1 MAERTLPQR
10 LERAGP
16 LAWLL
21 AAFAGWAILAW
32 VAALAGMGGHI
43 APAQA
48 DPPGALPVSKPAVP
62 DRIGPLSQYGEAAAR
77 PLFTTDRRP
86 RAFLATSPEG
96 SDGAAPAQ
104 SLDFVLT
111 GVLISPQV
119 QLAILQPTGGGESQ
133 RVQVGK
139 SPEGVAG
146 WRLVEVQPRRAVF
159 EGGSGQ
165 STLELRTFGASD
177 ADREAIARA
186 APGARPPPAASDAAP
201 APATSPQNEQQRIE
215 AIRKRIEARRA
226 QIRAQQNNAGASSS
240 ASNEQP

>member
-186 APGARPPPAASDAAP
+186 APGARPPPA
-201 APATSPQNEQQRIE
+201 
-215 AIRKRIEARRA
+215 
-226 QIRAQQNNAGASSS
+226 
-240 ASNEQP
+240 

>member
-1 MAERTLPQR
+1 M
-10 LERAGP
+10 
-16 LAWLL
+16 AWLL
-21 AAFAGWAILAW
+21 AAFAGWAVLAW

-48 DPPGALPVSKPAVP
+48 DPPGALPVSRPAVP

-139 SPEGVAG
+139 SPEGAAG

-165 STLELRTFGASD
+165 STLDLRTFGASD
-177 ADREAIARA
+177 ADREAIAQA
-186 APGARPPPAASDAAP
+186 APGARPPPAASDAAAA
-201 APATSPQNEQQRIE
+201 APAAPQNEQQRIE
-215 AIRKRIEARRA
+215 AIRRRIEARRA
-226 QIRAQQNNAGASSS
+226 QIRAQQNNGASQTSS
-240 ASNEQP
+240 REQP

>member
-21 AAFAGWAILAW
+21 AAFAGWAILAC

-119 QLAILQPTGGGESQ
+119 QLATLQPTGGGESQ

-139 SPEGVAG
+139 SPEGAAG

-159 EGGSGQ
+159 EGGGGQ